1 MIKTTYYKLM
11 MEEETDKFLIAKYK
25 KTITNIK
32 YKNLLKK
39 IKECV
44 YLELTI
50 EELDLLNEFPDFYE
64 QYKNR

>member
-25 KTITNIK
+25 ETITNIK

>member
-25 KTITNIK
+25 ETITNTK

>member
-11 MEEETDKFLIAKYK
+11 MEEETDKFLIAKYNE
-25 KTITNIK
+25 TITNRK

-39 IKECV
+39 IKESV
-44 YLELTI
+44 YLELTR

>member
-25 KTITNIK
+25 EITTNRK

-39 IKECV
+39 IKESV
-44 YLELTI
+44 YLELTR

>member
-25 KTITNIK
+25 EITTNRK

-39 IKECV
+39 IKKSI

-50 EELDLLNEFPDFYE
+50 EDLDLLNEFPDFYE